1 MPPPK
6 PQIADEQGNTP
17 PEPARREQAE
27 APARAA
33 PATVAAPPR
42 RETSRETTGHA
53 ATDAVQD
60 APAATKSERRQRRDA
75 SRRERGNETAGETRR
90 SREASRRSR
99 AAEDEEDVDMVV
111 REHRLPDGR
120 RVIIQRRG
128 VEDAVDDE
136 GSARRV
142 IIQRRTAIR
151 DDDADERAPP
161 PGLRL
166 PPFFINPFGER

>member
-1 MPPPK
+1 
-6 PQIADEQGNTP
+6 
-17 PEPARREQAE
+17 
-27 APARAA
+27 
-33 PATVAAPPR
+33 
-42 RETSRETTGHA
+42 
-53 ATDAVQD
+53 
-60 APAATKSERRQRRDA
+60 
-75 SRRERGNETAGETRR
+75 
-90 SREASRRSR
+90 
-99 AAEDEEDVDMVV
+99 MVV